1 MIKEIAFTA
10 YPARDVAKLR
20 EWYEKNL
27 ALKFSGPY
35 VEKGVE
41 QYNESDLGGTCFS
54 LMTTD
59 WLEAP
64 PGAGAGVVFEVAD
77 LDEAVAQLRAK
88 GLTVEDPYI
97 TPVCKM
103 SSLKDLEGNKVTL
116 HQRTATAW
124 VSSD

>member
-54 LMTTD
+54 LDDDRLVGST
-59 WLEAP
+59 
-64 PGAGAGVVFEVAD
+64 AGRRGRRR
-77 LDEAVAQLRAK
+77 LRSGRFGRSGCPAA
-88 GLTVEDPYI
+88 
-97 TPVCKM
+97 
-103 SSLKDLEGNKVTL
+103 
-116 HQRTATAW
+116 R
-124 VSSD
+124 